1 MSLTINTILS
11 QIDIGAYALPVFQRG
26 YVWNRDQVRK
36 LMYSLY
42 RGYPIGELL
51 VWNTAT
57 DPQMARGDGSL
68 TAGNVNL
75 ILDGQQRVT
84 TLYGIFRGKPPA
96 FFEGNSAAFT
106 NLYFNV
112 ETETFEFYAPQK
124 MYGNPTCIN
133 VTEFL
138 KSGIGTFIEEED
150 IDEFKRYIQNLY
162 A

>member
-68 TAGNVNL
+68 TAGNVNPVSYTQ
-75 ILDGQQRVT
+75 LDV
-84 TLYGIFRGKPPA
+84 Y
-96 FFEGNSAAFT
+96 
-106 NLYFNV
+106 
-112 ETETFEFYAPQK
+112 
-124 MYGNPTCIN
+124 
-133 VTEFL
+133 
-138 KSGIGTFIEEED
+138 
-150 IDEFKRYIQNLY
+150 KRQPMVRPLG
-162 A
+162 